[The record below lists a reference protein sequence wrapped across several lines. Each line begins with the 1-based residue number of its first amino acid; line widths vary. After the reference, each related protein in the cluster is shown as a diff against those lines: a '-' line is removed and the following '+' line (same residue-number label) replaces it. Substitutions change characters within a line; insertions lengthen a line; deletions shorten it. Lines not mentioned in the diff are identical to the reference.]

1 MDRRRVEC
9 MMLVSDDS
17 SLDFVDVL
25 KEAKLSCLKAVVV
38 GDMNDGALKRVV
50 DAGFS
55 WREVLTGKAREAEL
69 LGNGRTLMFLRDWRG
84 QTTLRWRKRYMILM
98 MKLLRRARMGILK
111 VLLLG

>member
-1 MDRRRVEC
+1 M
-9 MMLVSDDS
+9 
-17 SLDFVDVL
+17 
-25 KEAKLSCLKAVVV
+25 
-38 GDMNDGALKRVV
+38 
-50 DAGFS
+50 
-55 WREVLTGKAREAEL
+55 GKAKEAEL